1 MLSTEIVSDIQNNF
15 CAQHVLVLPM
25 FCKKKSFW
33 QRFTCTQLLIKKLI
47 NFPDYIFSVFSFLG
61 QISARICL
69 HQPLQGVYSG
79 REPYRLHGHFLR
91 IWSHVM
97 STGTFQSLD
106 YRRPNTLALKPTDV
120 SFFWSKPSIRDGVL
134 RSGMLL
140 YLHHINFKIFFHLA
154 KFDNFKDEKIS
165 DFKTVSV
172 SQRKNLLDW
181 KLVV

>member
-1 MLSTEIVSDIQNNF
+1 MTTDCSLNYKFNLHENPKLKPGENMLSTEIVSDIQNNF
-15 CAQHVLVLPM
+15 CAQHVLVLLM

-120 SFFWSKPSIRDGVL
+120 SFFWSKNRKCTKSSLGNI
-134 RSGMLL
+134 LL
-140 YLHHINFKIFFHLA
+140 
-154 KFDNFKDEKIS
+154 
-165 DFKTVSV
+165 
-172 SQRKNLLDW
+172 Q
-181 KLVV
+181 